1 MPKAYRDN
9 SKSSIEPR
17 RFGDLLNFRSK
28 LASERPNVVRPST
41 EGKGPAI
48 AGLAPQKRQGTIVP
62 GFNPDPP
69 NRVEDIF
76 ALASQL
82 EAILSG
88 QSYRTCL
95 KVMNMVGSLHG
106 IRAIPE
112 DRPIGRSSV
121 GTTRVE
127 PVPRPAKKG
136 QQPSRAG
143 YKKSAQ
149 YIELSSKRDSVVAT
163 IKSLTDGESKDSA
176 ISELRRLERELKALK
191 ALKSGNV

>member
-1 MPKAYRDN
+1 
-9 SKSSIEPR
+9 
-17 RFGDLLNFRSK
+17 
-28 LASERPNVVRPST
+28 
-41 EGKGPAI
+41 
-48 AGLAPQKRQGTIVP
+48 VP

-82 EAILSG
+82 EALLSG

-112 DRPIGRSSV
+112 DRPIGRSPV
-121 GTTRVE
+121 GSTRVE
-127 PVPRPAKKG
+127 PVPKPAKKG

-163 IKSLTDGESKDSA
+163 IKSLPDGESKDSA
-176 ISELRRLERELKALK
+176 ISELRRLEREIKALK
-191 ALKSGNV
+191 GLKSGNV